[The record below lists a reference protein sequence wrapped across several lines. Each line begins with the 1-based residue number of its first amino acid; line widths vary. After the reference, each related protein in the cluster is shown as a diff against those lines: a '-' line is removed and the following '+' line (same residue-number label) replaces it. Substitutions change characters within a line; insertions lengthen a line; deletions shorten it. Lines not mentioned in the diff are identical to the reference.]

1 MDHGRFGQIIALWLV
16 NEYSCSYGKK
26 KKLEGMFREIYSENS
41 PLKAK
46 SDEKKHI
53 LSQMLV
59 YTLLQISAY
68 FFSELLFK
76 FDLGARKKARKKALR
91 FRLGTL

>member
-1 MDHGRFGQIIALWLV
+1 MAGLDRLLLCGWLMSILALM
-16 NEYSCSYGKK
+16 EK

-53 LSQMLV
+53 VSQMLV

-76 FDLGARKKARKKALR
+76 FDLGPRKKARKKALR